1 MEVIAFVGGSGTG
14 KSHRALVLA
23 HENSVECIIDDGIL
37 IHDNKIVAGFSAKK
51 ESSRLKAVRRAIFQ
65 DPVQV
70 KEVRSQLDA
79 INPNRSIIWS
89 KKLQRHW
96 GFKNQIDIFALKMWQ
111 PLKKLKKHSMLV

>member
-37 IHDNKIVAGFSAKK
+37 IH
-51 ESSRLKAVRRAIFQ
+51 E
-65 DPVQV
+65 
-70 KEVRSQLDA
+70 
-79 INPNRSIIWS
+79 
-89 KKLQRHW
+89 
-96 GFKNQIDIFALKMWQ
+96 MWQ

>member
-51 ESSRLKAVRRAIFQ
+51 ESSRL
-65 DPVQV
+65 
-70 KEVRSQLDA
+70 
-79 INPNRSIIWS
+79 
-89 KKLQRHW
+89 
-96 GFKNQIDIFALKMWQ
+96 
-111 PLKKLKKHSMLV
+111 

>member
-70 KEVRSQLDA
+70 KEVRSQ
-79 INPNRSIIWS
+79 
-89 KKLQRHW
+89 
-96 GFKNQIDIFALKMWQ
+96 
-111 PLKKLKKHSMLV
+111 

>member
-65 DPVQV
+65 GLVFGTYHAV
-70 KEVRSQLDA
+70 VEF
-79 INPNRSIIWS
+79 I
-89 KKLQRHW
+89 
-96 GFKNQIDIFALKMWQ
+96 IDILP
-111 PLKKLKKHSMLV
+111 PLVSILHGLRAVTEVWTSLPF

>member
-51 ESSRLKAVRRAIFQ
+51 S
-65 DPVQV
+65 
-70 KEVRSQLDA
+70 
-79 INPNRSIIWS
+79 
-89 KKLQRHW
+89 
-96 GFKNQIDIFALKMWQ
+96 
-111 PLKKLKKHSMLV
+111 LVA